1 MTEACYSRARAR
13 DAWNSGN
20 LAETQRLDDIAR
32 HVELARWDRGE
43 CCGFKCGAKIKVGMR
58 NCYSGFIQA
67 KRLHLMRAWGIPD
80 HIIETLQPNCEHDHG
95 NAEML
100 RAVLLSD
107 ETEENLRRV
116 FLRRIFG
123 WDDGKFINY
132 REELANV
139 ASELINVEQAE
150 TQITKLRTK
159 LDSVQGDLQR
169 ALIAGQ
175 IIKAAQ
181 VFVKHH
187 ISDFAALA
195 GSPAA
200 FVTDKD
206 SQGGYTNEQLIAPI
220 TEAILRGIPLVGN
233 CFNIIAGR
241 MYVTIA
247 GYENLLANS
256 AVSGGWL
263 PPTIQLGQ
271 VEVVSEAGWV
281 DLPKERWT
289 VRNGKEIKSR
299 AVTGVSKVEAIGT
312 MRRGGQVIEVEY
324 RDRTADGG
332 IDGRIVIRTNYG
344 QGEDSTISKARRK
357 VLRAL
362 YAQVSGMGVD
372 DDPDEAGV
380 IEVEATPHQSGPAI
394 TVQTS
399 APTPTDKQPTPT
411 DKLLAAFA
419 DLGVTRGQIEG
430 WMAAS
435 VEDFGPS
442 DIELLREKYK
452 LMQQGKTWTE
462 ATQV

>member
-1 MTEACYSRARAR
+1 MTTACESRLLARA
-13 DAWNSGN
+13 AWQAGN
-20 LAETQRLDDIAR
+20 LAETHRHDNDAR
-32 HVELARWDRGE
+32 HVELERWERGE
-43 CCGFKCGAKIKVGMR
+43 CCGFKCGAKVQTGSR

-67 KRLHLMRAWGIPD
+67 KRLFLMRAWGIPD
-80 HIIETLQPNCEHDHG
+80 HIIETLQPDCEHDEV

-107 ETEENLRRV
+107 EVEDNLRRV
-116 FLRRIFG
+116 FLRKIFG
-123 WDDGKFINY
+123 WDDVMFFNY
-132 REELANV
+132 REELRSVAN
-139 ASELINVEQAE
+139 EIINVEQAE
-150 TQITKLRTK
+150 TQITELRTK

-169 ALIAGQ
+169 ALIAGK

-187 ISDFAALA
+187 IEDFAALA

-206 SQGGYTNEQLIAPI
+206 AQGGYTNEQLIAPI

-247 GYENLLANS
+247 GYEYLLATAAN
-256 AVSGGWL
+256 SGGWL

-271 VEVVSEAGWV
+271 VEVVSEPGWI

-289 VRNGKEIKSR
+289 TRNGKEIKSR

-312 MRRGGQVIEVEY
+312 MRRGEQVIEVEY
-324 RDRTADGG
+324 RDRTGEGG

-372 DDPDEAGV
+372 DDPDDADV
-380 IEVEATPHQSGPAI
+380 IEVESTPHQSGPAI
-394 TVQTS
+394 TQQPTS
-399 APTPTDKQPTPT
+399 TQPEKPATPT

-419 DLGVTRGQIEG
+419 ELGVTRAQIEG
-430 WMAAS
+430 FIAAS
-435 VEDFGPS
+435 VEDFRES
-442 DIELLREKYK
+442 DIDLLRDKYSK
-452 LMQQGKTWTE
+452 MRQGETWE
-462 ATQV
+462 SVTQA